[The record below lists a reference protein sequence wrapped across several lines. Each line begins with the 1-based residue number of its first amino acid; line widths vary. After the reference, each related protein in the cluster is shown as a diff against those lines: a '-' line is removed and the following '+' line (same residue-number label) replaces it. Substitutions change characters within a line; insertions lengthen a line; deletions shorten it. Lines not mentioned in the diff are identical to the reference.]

1 MANNLKEAN
10 LQPTAWKMSEEDGE
24 PIISIQFDEVPWK
37 LKKALQ
43 EAMKD
48 WKPASYGWHKQSG
61 NQIFIYR
68 RKFKSL
74 EDWMKWADSFP
85 VQIKEK
91 RVWGDREKII
101 LHGKKR

>member
-1 MANNLKEAN
+1 MK
-10 LQPTAWKMSEEDGE
+10 PTAWKFMEENGE
-24 PIISIQFDEVPWK
+24 LIYSIQFDEVPWK

-48 WKPASYGWHKQSG
+48 WNPASVGWHKISG

-68 RKFKSL
+68 KKFKTL
-74 EDWMKWADSFP
+74 DDWTRWADSFP

-91 RVWGDREKII
+91 RVWGDKERII